1 MMAMSRLRILVAVL
15 LVLAL
20 VSGATAG
27 VAVAQGESDQNHCGG
42 LHNADGRTDGTS
54 GEDVVSDVHSACH
67 HGELG

>member
-1 MMAMSRLRILVAVL
+1 MSRLKILVAVM

-27 VAVAQGESDQNHCGG
+27 VAVAQGESDENHCEG
-42 LHNADGRTDGTS
+42 LHNADAKTDGTS
-54 GEDVVSDVHSACH
+54 GEETVSDVHSQCH